1 MVDLDDRLKKIKERF
16 VDRGKYFI
24 INRGRQYGK
33 TTTLRELAGYLKD
46 EYLVLS
52 MDFQEI
58 GTDEFQNEAVFS
70 RAFTEILFRELKKVC
85 TEEERAAVI
94 PLISLM
100 KNGQSVSLRE
110 LFVWISELC
119 NTVIKSV
126 VLVIDEVDR
135 ASNHQVFL
143 DFLAMLRSYYL
154 DRKNKPT
161 FHSVILAGVYDIKNL
176 KLKIRPKEEHRYNSP
191 WNIAAR
197 FNMDMSFSAGQIASM
212 LQEYEND
219 KRTGMDV
226 YAVGTCIYEYT
237 SGYPYLVSAICKFLD
252 EEIVGSEGFGNLAS
266 AWTRVGIAEAVK
278 MLLSE
283 RNPLFDSMIKQFDIF
298 KNLRN
303 MLEDML
309 YQGKE
314 ILYSPEIESVNIGM
328 MLGLLKEEDNH
339 VAIANRIF
347 EMRLLNLFLTEESAC
362 SEVFRYG
369 QRERSQFIRNSRL
382 DMDLVLEKFVEYF
395 TDLYSEN
402 DEKFV

>member
-1 MVDLDDRLKKIKERF
+1 
-16 VDRGKYFI
+16 
-24 INRGRQYGK
+24 
-33 TTTLRELAGYLKD
+33 
-46 EYLVLS
+46 
-52 MDFQEI
+52 
-58 GTDEFQNEAVFS
+58 
-70 RAFTEILFRELKKVC
+70 
-85 TEEERAAVI
+85 
-94 PLISLM
+94 
-100 KNGQSVSLRE
+100 
-110 LFVWISELC
+110 
-119 NTVIKSV
+119 
-126 VLVIDEVDR
+126 
-135 ASNHQVFL
+135 
-143 DFLAMLRSYYL
+143 
-154 DRKNKPT
+154 
-161 FHSVILAGVYDIKNL
+161 
-176 KLKIRPKEEHRYNSP
+176 
-191 WNIAAR
+191 
-197 FNMDMSFSAGQIASM
+197 
-212 LQEYEND
+212 
-219 KRTGMDV
+219 MDV

-314 ILYSPEIESVNIGM
+314 ILYSPDMESVNIGM